1 MKRIITFLTVC
12 AAALVLTSCSK
23 DNMSPEYL
31 DRNPSK
37 TAEIRITSKGVFKN
51 TVKMFSR
58 SEIYK
63 KSDIKG
69 KSRFYA
75 FSGGKMVY
83 EAFALSIYFDCIDTL
98 NVGDVITPSRCWF
111 SFIYSSDS
119 NATAHEYEGK
129 ISIADKGKDYV
140 ILDFH
145 KVKFDCSFGEYTIDG
160 YLNCPLYEEY
170 K

>member
-1 MKRIITFLTVC
+1 MKRIFTFLTVC

-37 TAEIRITSKGVFKN
+37 TAEIRITSKGAFKN

-69 KSRFYA
+69 KSWFHA
-75 FSGGKMVY
+75 FSRGKMVY
-83 EAFALSIYFDCIDTL
+83 EVFALNIYFDNIDTL
-98 NVGDVITPSRCWF
+98 NAGDVIIPSRCWF

-119 NATAHEYEGK
+119 NATAYEYDGK
-129 ISIADKGKDYV
+129 ISVAKKGKDYV

-145 KVKFDCSFGEYTIDG
+145 QVKFDCSFGEYTIDG
-160 YLNCPLYEEY
+160 YLNCPLYEES
-170 K
+170 

>member
-1 MKRIITFLTVC
+1 MKRIFTFLTVC

-37 TAEIRITSKGVFKN
+37 TAEIRITSKGAFKN

-75 FSGGKMVY
+75 FSSGKMVY
-83 EAFALSIYFDCIDTL
+83 EVFALSIYFDNIDTL
-98 NVGDVITPSRCWF
+98 NAGDVIIPSRCWF
-111 SFIYSSDS
+111 SFIFSSDS
-119 NATAHEYEGK
+119 NATAYEYDGK
-129 ISIADKGKDYV
+129 ISVAKKGKDYV

-145 KVKFDCSFGEYTIDG
+145 QVKFDCSFGEYTIDG
-160 YLNCPLYEEY
+160 YLNCPLYEER
-170 K
+170 